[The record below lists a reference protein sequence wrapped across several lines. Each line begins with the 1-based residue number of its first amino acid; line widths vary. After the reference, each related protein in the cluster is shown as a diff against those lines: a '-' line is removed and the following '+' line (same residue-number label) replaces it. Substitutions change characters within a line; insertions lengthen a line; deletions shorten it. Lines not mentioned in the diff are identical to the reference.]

1 MAEPLFDDEQL
12 RVGTEAHYEDAVY
25 YDQAYR
31 RRKEDLRF
39 YADLAEVMGPR
50 VLELGCGTG
59 RVALAM
65 AERGAQVAG
74 VDTMT
79 PMLARA
85 KERVGKAKAEVR
97 ERVRFVRGDLRR
109 VRLKERFDLVV
120 APFNVF
126 QHLYARE
133 DVERA
138 LTTVREHLRPKG
150 RFVFDVRVPQV
161 VELARH
167 PEKVYSGGTLKLAS
181 NGRKYRYRE
190 RFDWDPIA
198 QVQMVEMAFVGV
210 DDPSDFALTPLA
222 HRQFFPAE
230 LEALLHYNGF
240 EILERFGDFEGG
252 ELGPESESQI
262 LLCRPRGRSR
272 RSHRV
277 GGVDRR

>member
-1 MAEPLFDDEQL
+1 MGEPLFDDEQL
-12 RVGTEAHYEDAVY
+12 RAGTEAHYEDAVY

-39 YADLAEVMGPR
+39 YADLAEVMGPQ

-59 RVALAM
+59 RVSIAM
-65 AERGAQVAG
+65 AERGAEVLG
-74 VDTMT
+74 VDTMA
-79 PMLARA
+79 PMLERA
-85 KERVGKAKAEVR
+85 KERLAKAKPAVR
-97 ERVRFVRGDLRR
+97 ERVRFAKGDLRKLR
-109 VRLKERFDLVV
+109 RKERFDLVV
-120 APFNVF
+120 SPFNVF
-126 QHLYARE
+126 NHLYERE

-138 LTTVREHLRPKG
+138 LATVAAHLKPKG

-167 PEKVYSGGTLKLAS
+167 PDKVYSGGTIKLAS

-210 DDPSDFALTPLA
+210 DDPSDFLLTPLA

-240 EILERFGDFEGG
+240 EILDRFGDFDGG

-262 LLCRPRGRSR
+262 MLCRPRRKR
-272 RSHRV
+272 
-277 GGVDRR
+277 

>member
-1 MAEPLFDDEQL
+1 MGAAAYGAGMSEPLFDDEQL
-12 RVGTEAHYEDAVY
+12 RAGTEAHYEDAVY

-59 RVALAM
+59 RVSIAM
-65 AERGAQVAG
+65 AERGAEVLG
-74 VDTMT
+74 VDTMA
-79 PMLARA
+79 PMLVRAR
-85 KERVGKAKAEVR
+85 ERLDKARVEVR
-97 ERVRFVRGDLRR
+97 ARVRFSRGDLRTIR
-109 VRLKERFDLVV
+109 RKERFDLVV
-120 APFNVF
+120 SPFNVF
-126 QHLYARE
+126 MHLYTRQ
-133 DVERA
+133 DLERA
-138 LTTVREHLRPKG
+138 LATVAAHLRPKG

-198 QVQMVEMAFVGV
+198 QVQMVEMAFVGA
-210 DDPSDFALTPLA
+210 DDPSDFHLTPLA

-240 EILERFGDFEGG
+240 EVLERFGDFDGG

-262 LLCRPRGRSR
+262 LLCRPRR
-272 RSHRV
+272 RR
-277 GGVDRR
+277 